1 VGGQP
6 GFRRAGHTEQQQGAR
21 HKSSGRCG
29 SSPRPL
35 AVRRSATLHEGEQA
49 AADVVP
55 DPACQHQRAHPYAY
69 LKDVLER
76 LPTQPASRVE
86 ELLPHRWK
94 PLPPHPDTDHQRA
107 GVLA

>member
-1 VGGQP
+1 LLSGAQQACTRVSRRLQTWCLIQP
-6 GFRRAGHTEQQQGAR
+6 ASISGH
-21 HKSSGRCG
+21 
-29 SSPRPL
+29 
-35 AVRRSATLHEGEQA
+35 
-49 AADVVP
+49 D
-55 DPACQHQRAHPYAY
+55 PYAD